1 MKTHLLRTIRE
12 VVHADSDPVRQAL
25 FDHIRRTNSVVSLVW
40 STHRILSNTWLSSAL
55 VFLFGVKSYAVDA
68 SSNEEHLPLIVAVH
82 KNAKKQGRK
91 IESWLKPEPVSWL
104 RVGLGRLPA
113 LRTLGRLVGGCVQV
127 RSWSRLL
134 SLVNKLNRRH
144 DFLVSCRATSAIF
157 SYVRALELLK
167 RRKTRGVVVSSDS
180 NPEPLAFKH
189 AAEALGLPTIF
200 LSHAFPTPVS
210 PRLRFTLS
218 ILDGQAALE
227 RYQSKGPVTGDV
239 LFCGAEGSSQSMDA
253 TKLTDEHPVIG
264 IFASKVVC
272 WPQFIGLIEDC
283 RSQFN
288 PKKIL
293 IRWHPNML
301 GRSKLS
307 SQLADAS
314 DVVETGATL
323 SLQEV
328 ASQCDWVIADENSNA
343 NLGVLKAGIP
353 ILPMKEFSVLPESR
367 ADLYGFVENAVIPK
381 PVSSVRGV
389 CLKQIAQFYSKDW
402 AKRFGRYDA
411 SYTESTELLT
421 DQTRSAILKVLSQS
435 QASVKQ

>member
-1 MKTHLLRTIRE
+1 M
-12 VVHADSDPVRQAL
+12 
-25 FDHIRRTNSVVSLVW
+25 
-40 STHRILSNTWLSSAL
+40 
-55 VFLFGVKSYAVDA
+55 
-68 SSNEEHLPLIVAVH
+68 
-82 KNAKKQGRK
+82 
-91 IESWLKPEPVSWL
+91 
-104 RVGLGRLPA
+104 
-113 LRTLGRLVGGCVQV
+113 
-127 RSWSRLL
+127 
-134 SLVNKLNRRH
+134 
-144 DFLVSCRATSAIF
+144 
-157 SYVRALELLK
+157 
-167 RRKTRGVVVSSDS
+167 
-180 NPEPLAFKH
+180 
-189 AAEALGLPTIF
+189 
-200 LSHAFPTPVS
+200 
-210 PRLRFTLS
+210 
-218 ILDGQAALE
+218 
-227 RYQSKGPVTGDV
+227 
-239 LFCGAEGSSQSMDA
+239 FCGAEGSSQSMDA

-323 SLQEV
+323 ALQEV
-328 ASQCDWVIADENSNA
+328 ASQCDWVIADENSNV

-411 SYTESTELLT
+411 SYTESAKLLT
-421 DQTRSAILKVLSQS
+421 EEARTAILTVLSQS